1 MSAAGKES
9 HPNIDD
15 ILTSIRELIADD
27 TAADDAAS
35 EPALTQDSNGISGD
49 AESKDVI
56 SVLRGGGETAPQQTT
71 SGTDTDAAPDDGVLD
86 LSEDF
91 IVTDDPEQAG
101 SGDPQ
106 TSPAE
111 EQPEDTWH
119 NGVSESDPEGM
130 AEAEPD
136 PDPVTAETEPAG
148 VDQTNIWEQDFQMP
162 VDETGPRSPFTALRT
177 NPESAWPANDPFDV
191 TESYKLA
198 RSQVTNGRFIAPYGE
213 EGTDPRDQQGEE
225 TAAVDPEA
233 EQPEAQEVIE
243 LASLAGDAES
253 DLEAGQDE
261 AENEPDGD
269 DTSQSEAASEQDDRG
284 RPRNVVDE
292 IEAVFGGPGA
302 WASMVQQ
309 AVSEPGTEGETGE
322 PVYQTDEHA
331 SVPGGEGGQTTDEPR
346 DIPATEAVSDGTHL
360 THSPQYDHEQ
370 TAAPPYAGEPEHQG
384 AVQPSKDPLHGDSAL
399 PSGASKSLEESVKEL
414 LRPMLQEW
422 LDKNMPRLVEAAMRE
437 QAAAQAQRSEH
448 TADESDTSG
457 DWPDRER

>member
-1 MSAAGKES
+1 M
-9 HPNIDD
+9 
-15 ILTSIRELIADD
+15 
-27 TAADDAAS
+27 
-35 EPALTQDSNGISGD
+35 
-49 AESKDVI
+49 
-56 SVLRGGGETAPQQTT
+56 
-71 SGTDTDAAPDDGVLD
+71 
-86 LSEDF
+86 
-91 IVTDDPEQAG
+91 
-101 SGDPQ
+101 
-106 TSPAE
+106 
-111 EQPEDTWH
+111 
-119 NGVSESDPEGM
+119 
-130 AEAEPD
+130 
-136 PDPVTAETEPAG
+136 
-148 VDQTNIWEQDFQMP
+148 
-162 VDETGPRSPFTALRT
+162 
-177 NPESAWPANDPFDV
+177 
-191 TESYKLA
+191 
-198 RSQVTNGRFIAPYGE
+198 
-213 EGTDPRDQQGEE
+213 
-225 TAAVDPEA
+225 DPEA

-437 QAAAQAQRSEH
+437 QAGPQGAQPCTDGCAPTRHATARLSGHRRRLRSHRRLAASTRPLTNSARASYSNSTPAEPRARVL
-448 TADESDTSG
+448 TG
-457 DWPDRER
+457 PVPR